1 MYYSIYVCQYTYLFT
16 TYFTKAADYSQ
27 QSIIV
32 TIAPGTVVQ
41 QFTINITNDD
51 IIECNETFYLS
62 ISTEGSWCG
71 LNNSNGTAQVT
82 IIDDDDDDDDSKNM

>member
-1 MYYSIYVCQYTYLFT
+1 MSVFVY
-16 TYFTKAADYSQ
+16 YFTKAADYSQ

-82 IIDDDDDDDDSKNM
+82 IIDDDDDSKNMYVIILHIYYSYS